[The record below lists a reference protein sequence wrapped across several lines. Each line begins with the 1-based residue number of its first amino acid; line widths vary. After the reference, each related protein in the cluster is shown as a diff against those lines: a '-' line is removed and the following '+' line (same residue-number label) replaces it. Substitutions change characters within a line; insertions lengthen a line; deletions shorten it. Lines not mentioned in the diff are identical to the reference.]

1 MTPTGTSLPLAT
13 AATGTPQGT
22 SSLFN
27 SSTNSLDKGDFLKL
41 LVTQLRFQDPMAPQ
55 DPKDF
60 VAQLAQFST
69 LEQQIN
75 ANTNLTVLGTL
86 VQHLSDSMLM
96 SRGVGLLGKTVKAV
110 GNSLTVAGGQPV
122 SASYQLPQ
130 DAKQVTVNIYDAGG
144 RLVRTL
150 ELGGQSAGL
159 RQFTWDGKDA
169 NGKVVADGS
178 YTFKVTALNGQ
189 GQSLDVTT
197 YFTGKVTEV
206 YWDQEGVWVK
216 VDGRPVLVNNIIS
229 VVQS

>member
-1 MTPTGTSLPLAT
+1 MTIATTTGAQQT
-13 AATGTPQGT
+13 AAYGSNFLTGAANNLG
-22 SSLFN
+22 
-27 SSTNSLDKGDFLKL
+27 KEDFLKL

-75 ANTNLTVLGTL
+75 SNTNLVVLGKL

-96 SRGVGLLGKTVKAV
+96 SRGVGLLGKTVKAL
-110 GNSLTVAGGQPV
+110 GNSLAISGGNPV
-122 SASYQLPQ
+122 TGSYQLPQ

-144 RLVRTL
+144 KLVRTL
-150 ELGGQSAGL
+150 ELGSQSAGM

-169 NGKVVADGS
+169 EGKTVADGA
-178 YTFKVTALNGQ
+178 YTFQVTAVDDK
-189 GQSLDVTT
+189 GQSLEVTT

-206 YWDQEGVWVK
+206 YWDQQGVWVK
-216 VDGRPVLVNNIIS
+216 VDGRPVLVGNIIS
-229 VVQS
+229 VVQDEA